1 MSTKKEIQSQI
12 KEAKIRRTLLLA
24 SVGTLRNK
32 KPVQA
37 SQKAADARKE
47 EALIKRLEEQLRG
60 MS

>member
-1 MSTKKEIQSQI
+1 MSTKKELQTQI
-12 KEAKIRRTLLLA
+12 KEAKTRRTLLLA

-47 EALIKRLEEQLRG
+47 EALIERLEEQLRS